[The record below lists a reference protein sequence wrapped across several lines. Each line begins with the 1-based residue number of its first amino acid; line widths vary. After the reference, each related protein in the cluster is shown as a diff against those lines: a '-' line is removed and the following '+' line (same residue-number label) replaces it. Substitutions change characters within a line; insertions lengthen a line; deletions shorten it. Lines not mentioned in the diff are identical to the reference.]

1 MFNERTAIVDC
12 AFGRTSMGV
21 FIHAGGRLQLLDYA
35 TVAHRPESTREAEW
49 LAETGAAFAPLRRAL
64 GGVPVTLVFPAGL
77 VLTKYARLPAVAPA
91 KREKI
96 LRFEATQGIPLP
108 LDEVVWDAAPLE
120 SGAAATEAVICAAK
134 RQQVEAL
141 CEAAEG
147 AGLSVRH
154 LVPAPLAAAAAAEG
168 SLPAKGPQA
177 VISASRHALSVA
189 LRTGEGWRVRSGPLP
204 LPADATAGE
213 VAARLGAEFTRT
225 VLHFQ
230 TGRAAETPREL
241 FITGA
246 FAADQA
252 VLTELAA
259 RTRLP
264 VQAFDAL
271 RGVETSRAAAA
282 AGVAAEAAQLTELI
296 GAAQLGSG
304 SVPAVN
310 LLPQRLRTTEAQRR
324 RRPWWAAAAALA
336 LLALLPPYLHFRGLH
351 AATRG
356 KIAAIE
362 TELAPLREREARIRH
377 LLEELAA
384 ARATQQRLQVLH
396 ERRDAWVGLLADLQE
411 RLARV
416 EDVWFDSMKVS
427 AVAEPGGEGCRIT
440 VSGRLLDK
448 TNPRA
453 QVSRE
458 ASARVRTLIADLNAS
473 PFVTVGSEKF
483 NDAQAGILQFNF
495 VLVPRAARPL

>member
-21 FIHAGGRLQLLDYA
+21 FVQAGGRLQLLDYA
-35 TVAHRPESTREAEW
+35 AVAHRPESTREAEW
-49 LAETGAAFAPLRRAL
+49 LAETGTALASFRRAL
-64 GGVPVTLVFPAGL
+64 AGTPVTLVFPAGL
-77 VLTKYARLPAVAPA
+77 VLTKYARLPAVDPT

-108 LDEVVWDAAPLE
+108 LQEVVWDAVPLG
-120 SGAAATEAVICAAK
+120 SGATAPEAVICAAR

-141 CEAAEG
+141 CDAAG
-147 AGLSVRH
+147 NAGLSVRQ
-154 LVPAPLAAAAAAEG
+154 LVPAPLAAAAAG
-168 SLPAKGPQA
+168 DTSLPAKGPQA
-177 VISASRHALSVA
+177 VISASRHGLSIA
-189 LRTGEGWRVRSGPLP
+189 LRTGDVWHVRSGPLD
-204 LPADATAGE
+204 LPAGTPAAE
-213 VAARLGAEFTRT
+213 IAARLGAEFTRT

-230 TGRAAETPREL
+230 ATGTAATSQEL
-241 FITGA
+241 FVTGA
-246 FAADQA
+246 IAADQA

-264 VQAFDAL
+264 VRAFDAL
-271 RGVETSRAAAA
+271 RGVETSRSAAA
-282 AGVAAEAAQLTELI
+282 AGAATDATQLTELI

-304 SVPAVN
+304 SVPPVN
-310 LLPQRLRTTEAQRR
+310 LLPPRLRATEAQRR
-324 RRPWWAAAAALA
+324 RRPWWAAAAALV
-336 LLALLPPYLHFRGLH
+336 LLALLPPYLHFRGVH
-351 AATRG
+351 ATTRE

-362 TELAPLREREARIRH
+362 AELAPVREREARIRQ
-377 LLEELAA
+377 LREELAA
-384 ARATQQRLQVLH
+384 AREAQQRLRALH

-411 RLARV
+411 RLGRV
-416 EDVWFDSMKVS
+416 EDAWFDSMKVS
-427 AVAEPGGEGCRIT
+427 AVAGPGEAGYRIT
-440 VSGRLLDK
+440 VTGRLLDK

-473 PFVTVGSEKF
+473 PFVSVASEKF

-495 VLVPRAARPL
+495 VLVPRSARPF